1 MKRMMFLLT
10 AGLLLMASAVMA
22 EDWNHITA
30 SGLYYYGEGTGETE
44 AEAGSVALDNLLQM
58 ISVNVTSDFS
68 SIYDGVSENGQLSH
82 KESVRQCVQTYST
95 SALTNV
101 QTWVVSKAPQAVV
114 RKYMKRAE
122 LEKMYEERIGRLK
135 DMAAQADAALG
146 RGNVDVALQY
156 YYWAYTLLR
165 SLQFPNRVKDGQGR
179 VLINTLPQ
187 TIASIL
193 KDIKV
198 EFAGREGDDVDLFF
212 TYQGKPATV
221 DFTYND
227 GRKDGCDGKA
237 DGGKAYIEMAQG
249 YAADGV
255 YHVNIEYEYK
265 NWARGDAEMQ
275 SVLSVIP
282 RRAFGGE
289 FVVRAKED
297 RKQGGV
303 RQDRAQQHGQ
313 VAVKSAPSNE
323 HELTEPNVYAEKVN
337 MVLDALKTRQYERAM
352 GCFTDRGR
360 DNFTRLV
367 RQRNG
372 RLVGTPSPKLYT
384 APSGCVM
391 VRGIQMSFSVTE
403 RGHKTTLVDDVVLTF
418 DKNKQICNLTFGIG
432 SIAEGDLLNK
442 NVSWGE
448 DTRQLVLDFLE
459 NYKTAYCLKDSSY
472 IESIFDDNATIIV
485 GNVAKRT
492 TRPGIAENQLSDLG
506 RDIITYKKYTK
517 AEYLKNLRR
526 TFDRNQFINIK
537 FTNNDVQLLENEQGQ
552 VFSIQIGQEY
562 SSSTYADQGYLFLMV
577 DMTNKAEPLI
587 KIRTWQP
594 KPDPEFGLYGP
605 GHFYK

>member
-1 MKRMMFLLT
+1 MKKFILLLT
-10 AGLLLMASAVMA
+10 TALLTLPIGA
-22 EDWNHITA
+22 EDWNHITT

-68 SIYDGVSENGQLSH
+68 SIYDGVTQNGQLSH

-101 QTWVVSKAPQAVV
+101 QTWVVSKAPKAVV
-114 RKYMKRAE
+114 RKYMKRTE

-135 DMAAQADAALG
+135 DMVSQADAALG

-165 SLQFPNRVKDGQGR
+165 SLQFPNQVKDGQGN
-179 VLINTLPQ
+179 VLINTLPR
-187 TIASIL
+187 TITAIL

-198 EFAGREGDDVDLFF
+198 EFAGREGDDVDLLF
-212 TYQGKPATV
+212 TYQGRPTTV

-265 NWARGDAEMQ
+265 KWARGDAEMQ

-282 RRAFGGE
+282 RRAFGE
-289 FVVRAKED
+289 DILVRAKGNA
-297 RKQGGV
+297 RQGSPKTV
-303 RQDRAQQHGQ
+303 SENQQKQ
-313 VAVKSAPSNE
+313 VAVKSAQTNE
-323 HELTEPNVYAEKVN
+323 HEVKSADVYAEKIN
-337 MVLDALKTRQYERAM
+337 TVLDALKTRQYEKAM

-360 DNFTRLV
+360 DNFSRLV

-372 RLVGTPSPKLYT
+372 RLVGNPSPTLYT
-384 APSGCVM
+384 APNGNVM

-403 RGHKTTLVDDVVLTF
+403 RGQKTTLVDDIILTF
-418 DKNKQICNLTFGIG
+418 DKDKQISNLTFGIG
-432 SIAEGDLLNK
+432 SIAENDLLCK

-492 TRPGIAENQLSDLG
+492 TRPGIPENQMSDLG
-506 RDIITYKKYTK
+506 RDIITYKKYSK
-517 AEYLKNLRR
+517 SEYLKNLKR

-537 FTNNDVQLLENEQGQ
+537 FTNNDVQLLENENGQ

-577 DMTNKAEPLI
+577 DMTNHDEPLI